1 MMKRIKLLGLSCE
14 VAPFQPAKGE
24 ERILLYAPFSNKVY
38 NEVKEME
45 GWKKEGSEGKWQ
57 VWSFKMSPRNVF
69 VLDVL
74 SGGEFYGQ
82 SKFYS
87 NSTVLAESPR
97 REMWKH
103 QLASFL
109 FKITRRRCIDAGEMG
124 IGKTLSTLEAVL
136 YFKSQWPNA
145 CAWWVAPNSGLTSL
159 RTQLDKWFPNG
170 GLGLKRFNYHSLER
184 EMAQCPDDELPQI
197 LVFDE
202 CHALKNSSAR
212 RTQLAMQLTCE
223 MEKKYGSECAIIGLT
238 GTPAPEN
245 HFDWWSICEVI
256 RPGWLREASFNK
268 YKWRLAEWGTGE
280 RIDGGS
286 YPKFLGWKQGEIELL
301 PKRLE
306 GLVLVTWKKDC
317 MDLPEKVYD
326 VRVLPPSPEA
336 LRAAKMLAKTAPR
349 VITAQIRLRELSD
362 GFQYRAV
369 PCDRCLGGTIS
380 EISPILGVCYECEG
394 NGSTE
399 ETILVPTPKDDALRE
414 IQEEYRE
421 NFPHRMVVY
430 AAFTASVDRIVKLL
444 TEEGWNVWRYDGR
457 GQHFFGE
464 YSGGIT
470 EEMFQL
476 PGRFNKPICFV
487 GNPEAAGQG
496 LTLTPSPVIIYYSNS
511 FKSQF
516 RVQSEDRIHR
526 PGADKTLGCR
536 IVDLIHLPT
545 DKLVLD
551 AVKKKRDIE
560 TFTLEEISKEL
571 E

>member
-1 MMKRIKLLGLSCE
+1 MAKRIKLLGLSCE

-87 NSTVLAESPR
+87 NSLTVNESPR

-124 IGKTLSTLEAVL
+124 IGKTLSTLEAIL
-136 YFKSQWPNA
+136 YFKSQWPDA
-145 CAWWVAPNSGLTSL
+145 RAWWIAPNSGLTSL
-159 RTQLDKWFPNG
+159 RTQLDKWFPERSSGG
-170 GLGLKRFNYHSLER
+170 GLKLKRFNYHSLER

-202 CHALKNSSAR
+202 CHALKNPSAR
-212 RTQLAMQLTCE
+212 RTQLAMQLTAE
-223 MEKKYGSECAIIGLT
+223 MEKRYGSECAVIGLT

-256 RPGWLREASFNK
+256 RPGWLRESSFNK
-268 YKWRLAEWGTGE
+268 YKWRLADWGSGE

-286 YPKFLGWKQGEIELL
+286 YPKFLGWKQQEIDLL

-326 VRVLPPSPEA
+326 VRLLPPSPEA

-349 VITAQIRLRELSD
+349 AITAQIRLRELSD
-362 GFQYRAV
+362 GFQYRV
-369 PCDRCLGGTIS
+369 KED
-380 EISPILGVCYECEG
+380 
-394 NGSTE
+394 GSE

-414 IQEEYRE
+414 LQEEYKE

-430 AAFTASVDRIVKLL
+430 AAFTASIDRITDILRK
-444 TEEGWNVWRYDGR
+444 EGWNVWQYDGR
-457 GQHFFGE
+457 GQQNFGPFNGE
-464 YSGGIT
+464 SPRQLNETI
-470 EEMFQL
+470 FQDAKHNIWPL
-476 PGRFNKPICFV
+476 AFV

-496 LTLTPSPVIIYYSNS
+496 LTLTPSPVIVYYSNS

-551 AVKKKRDIE
+551 AVKRKRDIE
-560 TFTLEEISKEL
+560 TFTLEEIGKAL
-571 E
+571 EEVA